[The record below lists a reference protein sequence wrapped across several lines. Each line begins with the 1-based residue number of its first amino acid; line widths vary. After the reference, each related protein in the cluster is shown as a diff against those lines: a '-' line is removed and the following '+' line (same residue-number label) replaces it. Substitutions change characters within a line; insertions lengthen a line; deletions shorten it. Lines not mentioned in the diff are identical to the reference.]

1 MNELESQKLSLQ
13 FELAKHKQDIKIKR
27 KLMNKEVK
35 QGFQMLVNRPRIYS
49 DRKTIKTNT
58 STFITE

>member
-13 FELAKHKQDIKIKR
+13 FELSKHKQDIKIKR

-49 DRKTIKTNT
+49 DRKTTKTNT